1 MRRLKMERMEGEMK
15 MGERG
20 DLEDRK
26 EEGEQ
31 DSQMIKK
38 GEENEQVEIIKGI
51 IRMESESQREWRK

>member
-1 MRRLKMERMEGEMK
+1 MRCLEMERMEGEMK

-38 GEENEQVEIIKGI
+38 GKKMNK
-51 IRMESESQREWRK
+51 WR